1 MARLP
6 RYSLPGQPQH
16 VMQRGKNR
24 SAFFVQRA
32 DYARFR
38 TALVTAC
45 DRHGCAIHAYVFMTN
60 HVHLLMTSTSG
71 TGISRV
77 MQSVGCRYVQYFN
90 RRYERTGSLWEGRY
104 RAIAIDSDRYLFA
117 CYRYIEQNPVRA
129 QMVEDPKHYAWSSY
143 RANALGIRDP
153 LVTQHDGYRALGCD
167 DEGRRRAYRALCRT
181 DIDEPTLNAI
191 RRATG
196 GGWALGG
203 DRFREEVSRVA
214 GRRAGPLPRGRRNG
228 V

>member
-1 MARLP
+1 MTP
-6 RYSLPGQPQH
+6 
-16 VMQRGKNR
+16 K
-24 SAFFVQRA
+24 SA
-32 DYARFR
+32 
-38 TALVTAC
+38 
-45 DRHGCAIHAYVFMTN
+45 
-60 HVHLLMTSTSG
+60 

-77 MQSVGCRYVQYFN
+77 MQSVGRRYVQYFN
-90 RRYERTGSLWEGRY
+90 RRYERTGSLFEGRY

-129 QMVEDPKHYAWSSY
+129 RMVGDPQDYAWSSY
-143 RANALGIRDP
+143 RANALGVRDA
-153 LVTQHDGYRALGCD
+153 LVTVHDGYRELGCD

-191 RRATG
+191 RWATG
-196 GGWALGG
+196 GGWALGS

-214 GRRAGPLPRGRRNG
+214 GRRAGPLRRGRRRNG

>member
-1 MARLP
+1 
-6 RYSLPGQPQH
+6 
-16 VMQRGKNR
+16 
-24 SAFFVQRA
+24 
-32 DYARFR
+32 
-38 TALVTAC
+38 
-45 DRHGCAIHAYVFMTN
+45 MTN
-60 HVHLLMTSTSG
+60 HVHLLMTPTSA

-104 RAIAIDSDRYLFA
+104 RAIAIDSDRYLLA

-129 QMVEDPKHYAWSSY
+129 RMVEDPRDYAWSSY
-143 RANALGIRDP
+143 RANALGVRDA
-153 LVTQHDGYRALGCD
+153 LVTVHDGYRALGCD
-167 DEGRRRAYRALCRT
+167 DETRRRAYRALCRT

-203 DRFREEVSRVA
+203 DCFRDEVSRIA
-214 GRRAGPLPRGRRNG
+214 GRRSGPLPRGRRRNG